1 MNVRWLLRIVG
12 WLVWQSIVALWALIL
27 FANLFAE
34 YGRFNNRFVNPV
46 AAIAVLTAALWVGTW
61 IPVRSWFRSDRKGNA
76 DEATS

>member
-1 MNVRWLLRIVG
+1 VRWLLRLVG
-12 WLVWQSIVALWALIL
+12 WLVWQSIVALSALIL

-46 AAIAVLTAALWVGTW
+46 AAIAFLAAALWLGTW
-61 IPVRSWFRSDRKGNA
+61 IPVRSWIRSGREQNG